1 MILQQT
7 VCILINSLQ
16 FIHQSIKLS
25 FISSFGCFPKQ
36 LSDQNTRMIFPKIII
51 EVFAANP
58 ILILWPIINEGL
70 HQPL

>member
-1 MILQQT
+1 MILQPT

-16 FIHQSIKLS
+16 SIHQPIKLS

-36 LSDQNTRMIFPKIII
+36 LFGQNTMMVLSEIIV
-51 EVFAANP
+51 EVSAADP
-58 ILILWPIINEGL
+58 MLILWPIINEGL